1 MAKPSAN
8 GGDRGPFISSGASLK
23 DHPEKLPLTL
33 SQVAHLTGI
42 ATSSLSDYE
51 GGKIVPQV
59 HQLKNSASKRCLTC

>member
-1 MAKPSAN
+1 M
-8 GGDRGPFISSGASLK
+8 SSGASLK

-42 ATSSLSDYE
+42 ATSSLSDNA

-59 HQLKNSASKRCLTC
+59 HQLKKLCFKALFNLLIP